1 MDFSCKRKK
10 KKRGGQPRVGFAC
23 RADTSASRWQ
33 HRVCCPSDTPSRSQ
47 PAPRHPLALSIRFCC
62 RRLPLTCGCY
72 CLEGRG
78 GGKKLCVPPRA
89 LRLFFARK
97 HRIAIGRPI
106 NIREWLPKNHKSH
119 EKRRSGAG
127 SPVLVCVSRRTPR
140 RPAGNI
146 GSAARLT
153 RPLDRSRTGGFVSRG
168 ATARPRT
175 TSVFTSKP
183 APKITNGNECRESHE
198 CGRALSRVPSSG
210 GGVLSRVRPSWMPA
224 AYLVIR
230 RQQPR
235 DRPLTLSIRSHS

>member
-1 MDFSCKRKK
+1 LICANLWLILFFSHRFHRL
-10 KKRGGQPRVGFAC
+10 RGFLPQRSRRDAEEEKS
-23 RADTSASRWQ
+23 SAYL
-33 HRVCCPSDTPSRSQ
+33 C
-47 PAPRHPLALSIRFCC
+47 ALCGYF
-62 RRLPLTCGCY
+62 LP
-72 CLEGRG
+72 
-78 GGKKLCVPPRA
+78 
-89 LRLFFARK
+89 FFARK